1 LVKAQKLVNQKRKA
15 QDKTGA
21 VTLSKV
27 TRKGQITIP
36 VKFRQKNSIR
46 EGSTVEIIDQ
56 GQKLLIEAVPNLLD
70 QVGIDRG
77 KYDPNTLKKML
88 DESRKNWR

>member
-36 VKFRQKNSIR
+36 VKFRLKNSIR

>member
-1 LVKAQKLVNQKRKA
+1 MVKAQKLVNQKRKA

-36 VKFRQKNSIR
+36 VKFRLKNSIR